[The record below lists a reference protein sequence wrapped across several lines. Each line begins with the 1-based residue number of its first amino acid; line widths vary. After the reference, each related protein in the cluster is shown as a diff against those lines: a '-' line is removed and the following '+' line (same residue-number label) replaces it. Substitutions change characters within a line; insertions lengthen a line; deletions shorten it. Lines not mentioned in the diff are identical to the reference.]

1 MLQNIKEFV
10 MKNKKW
16 IILIIC
22 IIAVLVL
29 GKTVLGQDITKLD
42 TIGYKL
48 VTEHIKPEIGA
59 NLAKGITHLGSAT
72 GLIILTVLCL
82 VVIKEKKIGLAIAL
96 NLMLECILNI
106 SLKLILQRPRPIDHR
121 LIEETGYSFPSGH
134 SMASMAFYGFLIYL
148 IYKNVKNKYIKRIS
162 IIALSILIVLIGASR
177 IYLGVHYTSD
187 VIAGFLIAIAYLIL
201 YTNLIKKFIFSSK
214 EEKHE

>member
-10 MKNKKW
+10 IKNKKW

-22 IIAVLVL
+22 IIAVLIL
-29 GKTVLGQDITKLD
+29 GKTVLGRDITKLD
-42 TIGYKL
+42 IIGYKL
-48 VTEHIKPEIGA
+48 ITEHIKPEFGI
-59 NLAKGITHLGSAT
+59 NLAKGITYFGSAT
-72 GLIILTVLCL
+72 CLIILTAICL
-82 VVIKEKKIGLAIAL
+82 IVIKEKKIGLAIAL
-96 NLMLECILNI
+96 NLMLECILNT

-148 IYKNVKNKYIKRIS
+148 IYKNIKNKHIKRAS
-162 IIALSILIVLIGASR
+162 IIGLSVLIILIGASR

-187 VIAGFLIAIAYLIL
+187 VIAGFLIAIAYLIV
-201 YTNLIKKFIFSSK
+201 YTNLIKKFIFSNK